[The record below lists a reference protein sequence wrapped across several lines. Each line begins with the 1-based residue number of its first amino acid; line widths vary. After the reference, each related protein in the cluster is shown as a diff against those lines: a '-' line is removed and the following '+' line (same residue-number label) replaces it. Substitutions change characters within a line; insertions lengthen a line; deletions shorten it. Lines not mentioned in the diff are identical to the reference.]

1 MSARWR
7 TAGAVSA
14 LAVPLV
20 LAAAPARAQVP
31 APPPKADTTAAVQD
45 TAVVDSLIRGVRLP
59 VPNPA
64 VPQGPLPPGSRYT
77 FTRDSILWSGG
88 LTLAD
93 LLTRIP
99 GVYVLRAGFV
109 GEPEYIQYYG
119 RGGTALEVYWDGM
132 PWVPLG
138 GDTVA
143 VDPGQFPL
151 TYLRQVDVEVQAGV
165 LRVYLVSERHET
177 PAVRTKVRVQSGAFK
192 SAQYAAL
199 FQKRM
204 PGGLGLDLGANYV
217 GTDGPNQAAGA
228 DAFDIWGKVSWMPTD
243 RVGMSYQVRRQ
254 NLKRDG
260 IGGGQS
266 VPALD
271 GARTDMQFDMFA
283 QSRGDG
289 LGFSGDIGVASSFWT
304 ADSGVT
310 PGRHGVRQVHAG
322 LRYRGSTLG
331 IGAEIRGAD
340 ARTPLAADARL
351 GWTPLSWFVVA
362 GDAGYRR
369 HEHDRTSKWVRGSA
383 GIYYGP
389 LSLVGEA
396 AVRDVVAAP
405 VFAGDTAQATT
416 DLQLRLGLRSRWL
429 SGNATVQK
437 RDAYAPVPYLELPII
452 PALGPS
458 PKATYLVADA
468 YLSPISALTLSGQ
481 YSNPVSGEAADFQP
495 PQHVRAALT
504 LRSKFWRTFRSGAFD
519 LKLQVATERW
529 AEGTG
534 GMSDQGT
541 PIRLPAAQFWDFQVE
556 VQLVSFTAFW
566 VLRNGTLSED
576 EFVPGLPYP
585 GNAQYFGASWV
596 FGN

>member
-1 MSARWR
+1 
-7 TAGAVSA
+7 
-14 LAVPLV
+14 
-20 LAAAPARAQVP
+20 
-31 APPPKADTTAAVQD
+31 
-45 TAVVDSLIRGVRLP
+45 
-59 VPNPA
+59 
-64 VPQGPLPPGSRYT
+64 
-77 FTRDSILWSGG
+77 
-88 LTLAD
+88 
-93 LLTRIP
+93 
-99 GVYVLRAGFV
+99 
-109 GEPEYIQYYG
+109 
-119 RGGTALEVYWDGM
+119 
-132 PWVPLG
+132 
-138 GDTVA
+138 
-143 VDPGQFPL
+143 
-151 TYLRQVDVEVQAGV
+151 
-165 LRVYLVSERHET
+165 
-177 PAVRTKVRVQSGAFK
+177 
-192 SAQYAAL
+192 
-199 FQKRM
+199 
-204 PGGLGLDLGANYV
+204 
-217 GTDGPNQAAGA
+217 
-228 DAFDIWGKVSWMPTD
+228 
-243 RVGMSYQVRRQ
+243 
-254 NLKRDG
+254 
-260 IGGGQS
+260 
-266 VPALD
+266 
-271 GARTDMQFDMFA
+271 
-283 QSRGDG
+283 
-289 LGFSGDIGVASSFWT
+289 
-304 ADSGVT
+304 
-310 PGRHGVRQVHAG
+310 
-322 LRYRGSTLG
+322 
-331 IGAEIRGAD
+331 
-340 ARTPLAADARL
+340 
-351 GWTPLSWFVVA
+351 VA
-362 GDAGYRR
+362 GDAGYRQ